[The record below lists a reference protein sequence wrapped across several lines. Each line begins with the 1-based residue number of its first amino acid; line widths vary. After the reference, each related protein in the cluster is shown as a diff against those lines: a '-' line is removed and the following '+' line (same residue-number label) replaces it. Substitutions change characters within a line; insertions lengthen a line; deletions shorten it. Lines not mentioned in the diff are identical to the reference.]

1 MELSFLVD
9 ALKSLLIN
17 YTSNNS
23 QIDESLNDLFSS
35 LESKNLNNEIEN
47 YAEFIL
53 LASSLFELK
62 AKRML
67 PQEEE
72 IEWMDEVE
80 VLKDKDLAFAR
91 LLQFKAFSEIGI
103 ALASKIK
110 YNENEIK
117 SFKYYQTKNLFPKPD
132 VEYEINKDKFN
143 EVAIEVFDRFKTIEG
158 FKHIDKD
165 LPDLQKAIDDLLQVV
180 DKRLNTSFESIL
192 NEVNTEKEA
201 IAFFLALLEAVRWGF
216 VKASQN
222 DDGIKIEKI
231 MNYKKVIT
239 AILLVSDGSVNHKYF
254 LENFNISNEDLVNIF
269 DEINDELKEKDYGFY
284 IKYDGK
290 SSDLVTLSSISTEL
304 AEFKPPS
311 VLRGLSTPALETL
324 SIVAYEQPVTK
335 LKVSEIRG
343 VESESSLKT
352 LESRGLIEK
361 SGYLDVPGNPHLYIT
376 TNLFLEKMDISSI
389 DDLPVLGEYFSNLE
403 EE

>member
-1 MELSFLVD
+1 MELSFLID

-110 YNENEIK
+110 YNENEIN

-222 DDGIKIEKI
+222 NDGIKIEK
-231 MNYKKVIT
+231 NY
-239 AILLVSDGSVNHKYF
+239 
-254 LENFNISNEDLVNIF
+254 
-269 DEINDELKEKDYGFY
+269 EL
-284 IKYDGK
+284 
-290 SSDLVTLSSISTEL
+290 
-304 AEFKPPS
+304 
-311 VLRGLSTPALETL
+311 
-324 SIVAYEQPVTK
+324 
-335 LKVSEIRG
+335 
-343 VESESSLKT
+343 
-352 LESRGLIEK
+352 
-361 SGYLDVPGNPHLYIT
+361 
-376 TNLFLEKMDISSI
+376 
-389 DDLPVLGEYFSNLE
+389 
-403 EE
+403 

>member
-23 QIDESLNDLFSS
+23 QIDESLNNLFSS

-222 DDGIKIEKI
+222 DDGIKMEK
-231 MNYKKVIT
+231 NY
-239 AILLVSDGSVNHKYF
+239 
-254 LENFNISNEDLVNIF
+254 
-269 DEINDELKEKDYGFY
+269 EL
-284 IKYDGK
+284 
-290 SSDLVTLSSISTEL
+290 
-304 AEFKPPS
+304 
-311 VLRGLSTPALETL
+311 
-324 SIVAYEQPVTK
+324 
-335 LKVSEIRG
+335 
-343 VESESSLKT
+343 
-352 LESRGLIEK
+352 
-361 SGYLDVPGNPHLYIT
+361 
-376 TNLFLEKMDISSI
+376 
-389 DDLPVLGEYFSNLE
+389 
-403 EE
+403 

>member
-1 MELSFLVD
+1 MELSFLLD

-180 DKRLNTSFESIL
+180 DKRLNISFESIL
-192 NEVNTEKEA
+192 IDVNSEKEA
-201 IAFFLALLEAVRWGF
+201 IAFFLALLEAVKWGF

-222 DDGIKIEKI
+222 DEGIKIEK
-231 MNYKKVIT
+231 Y
-239 AILLVSDGSVNHKYF
+239 Y
-254 LENFNISNEDLVNIF
+254 
-269 DEINDELKEKDYGFY
+269 EL
-284 IKYDGK
+284 
-290 SSDLVTLSSISTEL
+290 
-304 AEFKPPS
+304 
-311 VLRGLSTPALETL
+311 
-324 SIVAYEQPVTK
+324 
-335 LKVSEIRG
+335 
-343 VESESSLKT
+343 
-352 LESRGLIEK
+352 
-361 SGYLDVPGNPHLYIT
+361 
-376 TNLFLEKMDISSI
+376 
-389 DDLPVLGEYFSNLE
+389 
-403 EE
+403 

>member
-23 QIDESLNDLFSS
+23 QIDESLNDLLSS

-143 EVAIEVFDRFKTIEG
+143 QVAIEVFDRFKTIEG

-180 DKRLNTSFESIL
+180 DKRLNISFESIL
-192 NEVNTEKEA
+192 NDVNSEKEA

-216 VKASQN
+216 VKANQN
-222 DDGIKIEKI
+222 DEGIKIEK
-231 MNYKKVIT
+231 NY
-239 AILLVSDGSVNHKYF
+239 
-254 LENFNISNEDLVNIF
+254 
-269 DEINDELKEKDYGFY
+269 EL
-284 IKYDGK
+284 
-290 SSDLVTLSSISTEL
+290 
-304 AEFKPPS
+304 
-311 VLRGLSTPALETL
+311 
-324 SIVAYEQPVTK
+324 
-335 LKVSEIRG
+335 
-343 VESESSLKT
+343 
-352 LESRGLIEK
+352 
-361 SGYLDVPGNPHLYIT
+361 
-376 TNLFLEKMDISSI
+376 
-389 DDLPVLGEYFSNLE
+389 
-403 EE
+403 

>member
-17 YTSNNS
+17 YTSNDS
-23 QIDESLNDLFSS
+23 QIEESLNDLFSS

-132 VEYEINKDKFN
+132 VEYEINKEKFN

-180 DKRLNTSFESIL
+180 DKRLNTTFESIL

-222 DDGIKIEKI
+222 DDGIKIEK
-231 MNYKKVIT
+231 NY
-239 AILLVSDGSVNHKYF
+239 
-254 LENFNISNEDLVNIF
+254 
-269 DEINDELKEKDYGFY
+269 EL
-284 IKYDGK
+284 
-290 SSDLVTLSSISTEL
+290 
-304 AEFKPPS
+304 
-311 VLRGLSTPALETL
+311 
-324 SIVAYEQPVTK
+324 
-335 LKVSEIRG
+335 
-343 VESESSLKT
+343 
-352 LESRGLIEK
+352 
-361 SGYLDVPGNPHLYIT
+361 
-376 TNLFLEKMDISSI
+376 
-389 DDLPVLGEYFSNLE
+389 
-403 EE
+403 

>member
-1 MELSFLVD
+1 MELSFLLD

-132 VEYEINKDKFN
+132 VEYEINKNKFN

-216 VKASQN
+216 VKANQN
-222 DDGIKIEKI
+222 DDGIKIEK
-231 MNYKKVIT
+231 NY
-239 AILLVSDGSVNHKYF
+239 
-254 LENFNISNEDLVNIF
+254 
-269 DEINDELKEKDYGFY
+269 EL
-284 IKYDGK
+284 
-290 SSDLVTLSSISTEL
+290 
-304 AEFKPPS
+304 
-311 VLRGLSTPALETL
+311 
-324 SIVAYEQPVTK
+324 
-335 LKVSEIRG
+335 
-343 VESESSLKT
+343 
-352 LESRGLIEK
+352 
-361 SGYLDVPGNPHLYIT
+361 
-376 TNLFLEKMDISSI
+376 
-389 DDLPVLGEYFSNLE
+389 
-403 EE
+403 

>member
-23 QIDESLNDLFSS
+23 QIDESLNNLFSS
-35 LESKNLNNEIEN
+35 LETKNLNNEIEN

-132 VEYEINKDKFN
+132 VEYEIDKNKFN

-222 DDGIKIEKI
+222 DDGIKIEK
-231 MNYKKVIT
+231 NY
-239 AILLVSDGSVNHKYF
+239 
-254 LENFNISNEDLVNIF
+254 
-269 DEINDELKEKDYGFY
+269 EL
-284 IKYDGK
+284 
-290 SSDLVTLSSISTEL
+290 
-304 AEFKPPS
+304 
-311 VLRGLSTPALETL
+311 
-324 SIVAYEQPVTK
+324 
-335 LKVSEIRG
+335 
-343 VESESSLKT
+343 
-352 LESRGLIEK
+352 
-361 SGYLDVPGNPHLYIT
+361 
-376 TNLFLEKMDISSI
+376 
-389 DDLPVLGEYFSNLE
+389 
-403 EE
+403 

>member
-23 QIDESLNDLFSS
+23 QIEESLNDLFSS

-143 EVAIEVFDRFKTIEG
+143 EVAIEVFDRYKTIEG

-165 LPDLQKAIDDLLQVV
+165 LPDLPKAIDDLLQVV
-180 DKRLNTSFESIL
+180 DQRLNTSFESIL

-222 DDGIKIEKI
+222 DDGIKIEK
-231 MNYKKVIT
+231 NY
-239 AILLVSDGSVNHKYF
+239 
-254 LENFNISNEDLVNIF
+254 
-269 DEINDELKEKDYGFY
+269 EL
-284 IKYDGK
+284 
-290 SSDLVTLSSISTEL
+290 
-304 AEFKPPS
+304 
-311 VLRGLSTPALETL
+311 
-324 SIVAYEQPVTK
+324 
-335 LKVSEIRG
+335 
-343 VESESSLKT
+343 
-352 LESRGLIEK
+352 
-361 SGYLDVPGNPHLYIT
+361 
-376 TNLFLEKMDISSI
+376 
-389 DDLPVLGEYFSNLE
+389 
-403 EE
+403 

>member
-143 EVAIEVFDRFKTIEG
+143 EVAIEVFDRFKTMEG

-222 DDGIKIEKI
+222 DEGIKIEK
-231 MNYKKVIT
+231 NYEV
-239 AILLVSDGSVNHKYF
+239 
-254 LENFNISNEDLVNIF
+254 
-269 DEINDELKEKDYGFY
+269 
-284 IKYDGK
+284 
-290 SSDLVTLSSISTEL
+290 
-304 AEFKPPS
+304 
-311 VLRGLSTPALETL
+311 
-324 SIVAYEQPVTK
+324 
-335 LKVSEIRG
+335 
-343 VESESSLKT
+343 
-352 LESRGLIEK
+352 
-361 SGYLDVPGNPHLYIT
+361 
-376 TNLFLEKMDISSI
+376 
-389 DDLPVLGEYFSNLE
+389 
-403 EE
+403 

>member
-103 ALASKIK
+103 AIASKIK

-192 NEVNTEKEA
+192 NDVNSEKEA

-222 DDGIKIEKI
+222 DEGIKIEK
-231 MNYKKVIT
+231 NY
-239 AILLVSDGSVNHKYF
+239 
-254 LENFNISNEDLVNIF
+254 
-269 DEINDELKEKDYGFY
+269 EL
-284 IKYDGK
+284 
-290 SSDLVTLSSISTEL
+290 
-304 AEFKPPS
+304 
-311 VLRGLSTPALETL
+311 
-324 SIVAYEQPVTK
+324 
-335 LKVSEIRG
+335 
-343 VESESSLKT
+343 
-352 LESRGLIEK
+352 
-361 SGYLDVPGNPHLYIT
+361 
-376 TNLFLEKMDISSI
+376 
-389 DDLPVLGEYFSNLE
+389 
-403 EE
+403 

>member
-80 VLKDKDLAFAR
+80 ILKDKDLAFAR

-117 SFKYYQTKNLFPKPD
+117 SFKYYQSKNLFPKPD
-132 VEYEINKDKFN
+132 VEYEISKDKFN

-222 DDGIKIEKI
+222 DDGIKIEK
-231 MNYKKVIT
+231 NY
-239 AILLVSDGSVNHKYF
+239 
-254 LENFNISNEDLVNIF
+254 
-269 DEINDELKEKDYGFY
+269 EL
-284 IKYDGK
+284 
-290 SSDLVTLSSISTEL
+290 
-304 AEFKPPS
+304 
-311 VLRGLSTPALETL
+311 
-324 SIVAYEQPVTK
+324 
-335 LKVSEIRG
+335 
-343 VESESSLKT
+343 
-352 LESRGLIEK
+352 
-361 SGYLDVPGNPHLYIT
+361 
-376 TNLFLEKMDISSI
+376 
-389 DDLPVLGEYFSNLE
+389 
-403 EE
+403 

>member
-132 VEYEINKDKFN
+132 VEYEINKEKFN
-143 EVAIEVFDRFKTIEG
+143 EVTIEVFDRFKTIEG

-222 DDGIKIEKI
+222 DEGIKIEK
-231 MNYKKVIT
+231 NY
-239 AILLVSDGSVNHKYF
+239 
-254 LENFNISNEDLVNIF
+254 
-269 DEINDELKEKDYGFY
+269 EL
-284 IKYDGK
+284 
-290 SSDLVTLSSISTEL
+290 
-304 AEFKPPS
+304 
-311 VLRGLSTPALETL
+311 
-324 SIVAYEQPVTK
+324 
-335 LKVSEIRG
+335 
-343 VESESSLKT
+343 
-352 LESRGLIEK
+352 
-361 SGYLDVPGNPHLYIT
+361 
-376 TNLFLEKMDISSI
+376 
-389 DDLPVLGEYFSNLE
+389 
-403 EE
+403 

>member
-47 YAEFIL
+47 YAEFVL

-222 DDGIKIEKI
+222 DDGIKIEK
-231 MNYKKVIT
+231 NY
-239 AILLVSDGSVNHKYF
+239 
-254 LENFNISNEDLVNIF
+254 
-269 DEINDELKEKDYGFY
+269 EL
-284 IKYDGK
+284 
-290 SSDLVTLSSISTEL
+290 
-304 AEFKPPS
+304 
-311 VLRGLSTPALETL
+311 
-324 SIVAYEQPVTK
+324 
-335 LKVSEIRG
+335 
-343 VESESSLKT
+343 
-352 LESRGLIEK
+352 
-361 SGYLDVPGNPHLYIT
+361 
-376 TNLFLEKMDISSI
+376 
-389 DDLPVLGEYFSNLE
+389 
-403 EE
+403 

>member
-1 MELSFLVD
+1 MELSFLLD

-47 YAEFIL
+47 YSEFIL
-53 LASSLFELK
+53 LAASLFELK

-132 VEYEINKDKFN
+132 VEYEINNDKFK
-143 EVAIEVFDRFKTIEG
+143 EVAIEVFERYKTIQG

-192 NEVNTEKEA
+192 NDLNTEKEA
-201 IAFFLALLEAVRWGF
+201 IAFFLALLEAVKWGF

-222 DDGIKIEKI
+222 DNGIKIEK
-231 MNYKKVIT
+231 NY
-239 AILLVSDGSVNHKYF
+239 
-254 LENFNISNEDLVNIF
+254 
-269 DEINDELKEKDYGFY
+269 EL
-284 IKYDGK
+284 
-290 SSDLVTLSSISTEL
+290 
-304 AEFKPPS
+304 
-311 VLRGLSTPALETL
+311 
-324 SIVAYEQPVTK
+324 
-335 LKVSEIRG
+335 
-343 VESESSLKT
+343 
-352 LESRGLIEK
+352 
-361 SGYLDVPGNPHLYIT
+361 
-376 TNLFLEKMDISSI
+376 
-389 DDLPVLGEYFSNLE
+389 
-403 EE
+403 

>member
-201 IAFFLALLEAVRWGF
+201 IAFFLALLEAVRWGL

-222 DDGIKIEKI
+222 DEGI
-231 MNYKKVIT
+231 NC
-239 AILLVSDGSVNHKYF
+239 LLYTSD
-254 LENFNISNEDLVNIF
+254 
-269 DEINDELKEKDYGFY
+269 
-284 IKYDGK
+284 
-290 SSDLVTLSSISTEL
+290 
-304 AEFKPPS
+304 A
-311 VLRGLSTPALETL
+311 A
-324 SIVAYEQPVTK
+324 
-335 LKVSEIRG
+335 
-343 VESESSLKT
+343 
-352 LESRGLIEK
+352 
-361 SGYLDVPGNPHLYIT
+361 
-376 TNLFLEKMDISSI
+376 
-389 DDLPVLGEYFSNLE
+389 DD
-403 EE
+403 

>member
-180 DKRLNTSFESIL
+180 DKRLSTSFESIL

-222 DDGIKIEKI
+222 DDGIKIEK
-231 MNYKKVIT
+231 NY
-239 AILLVSDGSVNHKYF
+239 
-254 LENFNISNEDLVNIF
+254 
-269 DEINDELKEKDYGFY
+269 EL
-284 IKYDGK
+284 
-290 SSDLVTLSSISTEL
+290 
-304 AEFKPPS
+304 
-311 VLRGLSTPALETL
+311 
-324 SIVAYEQPVTK
+324 
-335 LKVSEIRG
+335 
-343 VESESSLKT
+343 
-352 LESRGLIEK
+352 
-361 SGYLDVPGNPHLYIT
+361 
-376 TNLFLEKMDISSI
+376 
-389 DDLPVLGEYFSNLE
+389 
-403 EE
+403 

>member
-47 YAEFIL
+47 YAEFVL

-132 VEYEINKDKFN
+132 VEYEINKNKFN

-222 DDGIKIEKI
+222 DDGIKIEK
-231 MNYKKVIT
+231 NY
-239 AILLVSDGSVNHKYF
+239 
-254 LENFNISNEDLVNIF
+254 
-269 DEINDELKEKDYGFY
+269 EL
-284 IKYDGK
+284 
-290 SSDLVTLSSISTEL
+290 
-304 AEFKPPS
+304 
-311 VLRGLSTPALETL
+311 
-324 SIVAYEQPVTK
+324 
-335 LKVSEIRG
+335 
-343 VESESSLKT
+343 
-352 LESRGLIEK
+352 
-361 SGYLDVPGNPHLYIT
+361 
-376 TNLFLEKMDISSI
+376 
-389 DDLPVLGEYFSNLE
+389 
-403 EE
+403 

>member
-103 ALASKIK
+103 AIASKIK

-192 NEVNTEKEA
+192 NEVNSEKEA

-216 VKASQN
+216 VKANQN
-222 DDGIKIEKI
+222 DEGIKIEK
-231 MNYKKVIT
+231 NY
-239 AILLVSDGSVNHKYF
+239 
-254 LENFNISNEDLVNIF
+254 
-269 DEINDELKEKDYGFY
+269 EL
-284 IKYDGK
+284 
-290 SSDLVTLSSISTEL
+290 
-304 AEFKPPS
+304 
-311 VLRGLSTPALETL
+311 
-324 SIVAYEQPVTK
+324 
-335 LKVSEIRG
+335 
-343 VESESSLKT
+343 
-352 LESRGLIEK
+352 
-361 SGYLDVPGNPHLYIT
+361 
-376 TNLFLEKMDISSI
+376 
-389 DDLPVLGEYFSNLE
+389 
-403 EE
+403 

>member
-9 ALKSLLIN
+9 ALKTLLIN

-47 YAEFIL
+47 YAEFVL

-72 IEWMDEVE
+72 VDWMDEVE

-132 VEYEINKDKFN
+132 VEYEINKNKFN

-222 DDGIKIEKI
+222 DDGIKIEK
-231 MNYKKVIT
+231 NY
-239 AILLVSDGSVNHKYF
+239 
-254 LENFNISNEDLVNIF
+254 
-269 DEINDELKEKDYGFY
+269 EL
-284 IKYDGK
+284 
-290 SSDLVTLSSISTEL
+290 
-304 AEFKPPS
+304 
-311 VLRGLSTPALETL
+311 
-324 SIVAYEQPVTK
+324 
-335 LKVSEIRG
+335 
-343 VESESSLKT
+343 
-352 LESRGLIEK
+352 
-361 SGYLDVPGNPHLYIT
+361 
-376 TNLFLEKMDISSI
+376 
-389 DDLPVLGEYFSNLE
+389 
-403 EE
+403 

>member
-192 NEVNTEKEA
+192 NDLNTEKEA

-222 DDGIKIEKI
+222 DDGIKIEK
-231 MNYKKVIT
+231 NY
-239 AILLVSDGSVNHKYF
+239 
-254 LENFNISNEDLVNIF
+254 
-269 DEINDELKEKDYGFY
+269 EL
-284 IKYDGK
+284 
-290 SSDLVTLSSISTEL
+290 
-304 AEFKPPS
+304 
-311 VLRGLSTPALETL
+311 
-324 SIVAYEQPVTK
+324 
-335 LKVSEIRG
+335 
-343 VESESSLKT
+343 
-352 LESRGLIEK
+352 
-361 SGYLDVPGNPHLYIT
+361 
-376 TNLFLEKMDISSI
+376 
-389 DDLPVLGEYFSNLE
+389 
-403 EE
+403 

>member
-9 ALKSLLIN
+9 SLKSLLIN

-192 NEVNTEKEA
+192 NELNTEKEA

-216 VKASQN
+216 VKANQN
-222 DDGIKIEKI
+222 DDGIKIEK
-231 MNYKKVIT
+231 NY
-239 AILLVSDGSVNHKYF
+239 
-254 LENFNISNEDLVNIF
+254 
-269 DEINDELKEKDYGFY
+269 EL
-284 IKYDGK
+284 
-290 SSDLVTLSSISTEL
+290 
-304 AEFKPPS
+304 
-311 VLRGLSTPALETL
+311 
-324 SIVAYEQPVTK
+324 
-335 LKVSEIRG
+335 
-343 VESESSLKT
+343 
-352 LESRGLIEK
+352 
-361 SGYLDVPGNPHLYIT
+361 
-376 TNLFLEKMDISSI
+376 
-389 DDLPVLGEYFSNLE
+389 
-403 EE
+403 

>member
-192 NEVNTEKEA
+192 NEVDTEKEA

-222 DDGIKIEKI
+222 DEGIKIEK
-231 MNYKKVIT
+231 NY
-239 AILLVSDGSVNHKYF
+239 
-254 LENFNISNEDLVNIF
+254 
-269 DEINDELKEKDYGFY
+269 EL
-284 IKYDGK
+284 
-290 SSDLVTLSSISTEL
+290 
-304 AEFKPPS
+304 
-311 VLRGLSTPALETL
+311 
-324 SIVAYEQPVTK
+324 
-335 LKVSEIRG
+335 
-343 VESESSLKT
+343 
-352 LESRGLIEK
+352 
-361 SGYLDVPGNPHLYIT
+361 
-376 TNLFLEKMDISSI
+376 
-389 DDLPVLGEYFSNLE
+389 
-403 EE
+403 